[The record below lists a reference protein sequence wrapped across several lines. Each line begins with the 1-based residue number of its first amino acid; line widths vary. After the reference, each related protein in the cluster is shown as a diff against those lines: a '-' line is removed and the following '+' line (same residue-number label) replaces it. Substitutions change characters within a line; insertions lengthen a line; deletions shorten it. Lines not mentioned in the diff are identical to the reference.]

1 MLVLKIIMQTVVRTS
16 NLETIQLSSFGTL
29 KTIQVILCMEANA
42 VIQRGAF
49 SCHPNLREFQSAQ
62 ENLEDHTN

>member
-1 MLVLKIIMQTVVRTS
+1 MQTVVRTS
-16 NLETIQLSSFGTL
+16 NLETIQLSFGTGTL

-42 VIQRGAF
+42 VIQRGTF
-49 SCHPNLREFQSAQ
+49 SRYPNLREFQSAQ

>member
-1 MLVLKIIMQTVVRTS
+1 MQTVVRTS
-16 NLETIQLSSFGTL
+16 NLETIQLSFGTGTF

-42 VIQRGAF
+42 VIQRGTF
-49 SCHPNLREFQSAQ
+49 SRYPNLREFQSAQ

>member
-1 MLVLKIIMQTVVRTS
+1 MQTVVRTS
-16 NLETIQLSSFGTL
+16 NLETIQLSSFGTGTL

-42 VIQRGAF
+42 VIQRRAL

>member
-1 MLVLKIIMQTVVRTS
+1 MQTVVRTS
-16 NLETIQLSSFGTL
+16 NLETIQLSFGTGTL

-42 VIQRGAF
+42 VIQRGTF
-49 SCHPNLREFQSAQ
+49 SCHPNLREFQLAQ

>member
-1 MLVLKIIMQTVVRTS
+1 MQTVVRTS
-16 NLETIQLSSFGTL
+16 NLETIQLSFGTGTL

-42 VIQRGAF
+42 VIQRRAL
-49 SCHPNLREFQSAQ
+49 SCYPNLREFQSAQ

>member
-1 MLVLKIIMQTVVRTS
+1 MQTVVRTS
-16 NLETIQLSSFGTL
+16 NLETIQLSSFGTGTL

-42 VIQRGAF
+42 VIQRGTF